1 MKKIIFILLTAFFI
15 VSIFGSA
22 YAAIKIS
29 KYHRSESSTTAGF
42 SLIENEVYFNQLMEL
57 SNVSVKFTQDASN
70 YIFNIKGN
78 IALDVYNDVTHT
90 TFYGSASALS
100 PMLYKSENFG
110 EGMYVQE
117 SSKVPF
123 VDFVSGSLYSTS
135 TVKILNEK
143 IAWYNE
149 SYNQLSNGDVS
160 NYVNDNDGNGDK
172 YYIPNSLR
180 NISSGSYNYRYA
192 TQYPICVKNNGT
204 GVSILQNSSSH
215 KFNTMSN
222 GMVNNYTANVN
233 IKISIKKSYI
243 DDYRYI
249 CFAQSYFVNTEESF
263 KELYDSV
270 RGISLCTQTID
281 LKEYA
286 ECDHNWIITSV
297 DGTNHTKRCNDC
309 EWEIT
314 EAHDFRYEYDGI
326 AKDLCSCGYKKQIYH
341 HYIYNSS
348 QVADNKVKIN
358 VNGTYTK
365 PSPTK
370 TGYKIASIDRYFKYY
385 SNMTKP
391 VFSESNTSLTKTYVD
406 NLPALPDNAGT
417 YSTVFEWKYNSI
429 KYKIHYDTVN
439 NLGAT
444 INLSLSDINNCEYDK
459 EYSLSSPVIAH
470 YIFKGWTTT
479 KGSSEVKVTAKA
491 KNLTTTDGA
500 TVNLYPVLEY
510 NDYTFKFSNENNLN
524 LKLNGS
530 IADLKCNS
538 FTKYNLP
545 NNIEVTGYTFLGW
558 GLSKNNTVNFSPKA
572 EIYNYTSD
580 EHKKITLYPIYRV
593 NKYKIHYDNE
603 NNLGATINLKLE
615 DINNCEY
622 DKEYSLS
629 SPVIAHYIFKGWATT
644 KGSSESNVTS
654 KIKNLT
660 SLDGAIVNLYPI
672 FEYNDYTF
680 KFSNENNLN
689 LKLNGSIADLKCNSF
704 TKYNLPNNIEVTGYT
719 FLGWG
724 LSKNNTVNFSP
735 KAEIY
740 NYTSDEHKKITL
752 YPIYRVN
759 KYKIHYDNE
768 NNLGAAINLK
778 LEDINNCEYNKEY
791 SLSSPVIAH
800 YIFKGWT
807 TTKGSSEVKVTTKA
821 KNLTTTDGATVNL
834 YPVLEYNDYT
844 FKFSN
849 ENNLNLPLNEEIPEM
864 KCYSYTKYN
873 LPDNIAVTGHTFL
886 GWGLATTSDI
896 EFGPNEE
903 IFNWT
908 EEEHKDIV
916 LYPLYRTNK
925 YKVHF
930 SAQNNMIPNI
940 SFDLNDLDCEYNSE
954 YNLPSVKLVNYIFR
968 GWSTENKN
976 EIKFKLNDK
985 IRNLS
990 SDDNDVV
997 NLYPVFDINYYIMHF
1012 SKENNR
1018 NLEIDEEIDDLK
1030 CNANE
1035 KYVLP
1040 NHIDIDGYIFNGW
1053 SLTKD
1058 GSVTFKANAELFNY
1072 TTEEDME
1079 YVLYP
1084 NYTPIEYTIKYSN
1097 ENMQNVDLGNNIFD
1111 QTYVYDEPQKLKDNI
1126 DINGYEFKGWS
1137 TNLSSEEVELKPNEN
1152 ILNYTN
1158 ENNKIIILYPIYTPA
1173 QFKIIYNTYNGQY
1186 SNGKNSIAK
1195 EYSILTTKDFEI
1207 PKIKDIDHY
1216 NKYDELYAKEIAVFD
1231 KYIDDDD
1238 VEYNSIQDIINNVI
1252 SDNTY
1257 YASYNLTC
1265 NYHLEKKYFPVQDR
1279 DSGSSATGKIP
1290 GIITDDDIFNRE
1302 RESLAN
1308 AENEKYNETIVNTIE
1323 IETKV
1328 EADNIAN
1335 QETEGMLN
1343 NLLNN
1348 VILLYQNTKEKLLDE
1363 KSKLSSEDGEVQAHS
1378 VTETEEEA
1386 PYIKNAID
1394 ISNKKIRSNS
1404 DSAKNISASKFQLFL
1419 LGLIKHKEI
1428 VILTLSSELALLFIY
1443 VLYRRRKERSNTSE
1457 E

>member
-500 TVNLYPVLEY
+500 TVNLYPVL
-510 NDYTFKFSNENNLN
+510 
-524 LKLNGS
+524 
-530 IADLKCNS
+530 
-538 FTKYNLP
+538 
-545 NNIEVTGYTFLGW
+545 
-558 GLSKNNTVNFSPKA
+558 
-572 EIYNYTSD
+572 
-580 EHKKITLYPIYRV
+580 
-593 NKYKIHYDNE
+593 
-603 NNLGATINLKLE
+603 
-615 DINNCEY
+615 
-622 DKEYSLS
+622 
-629 SPVIAHYIFKGWATT
+629 
-644 KGSSESNVTS
+644 
-654 KIKNLT
+654 
-660 SLDGAIVNLYPI
+660 
-672 FEYNDYTF
+672 EYNDYTF

>member
-29 KYHRSESSTTAGF
+29 KYNRSESSTTAGF

-110 EGMYVQE
+110 DGMYVNE
-117 SSKVPF
+117 SSKVPY
-123 VDFVSGSLYSTS
+123 VDFVSGSLYSGS
-135 TVKILNEK
+135 VVKILGEK
-143 IAWYNE
+143 VAWYNE

-180 NISSGSYNYRYA
+180 NISSSSYNYRYA

-297 DGTNHTKRCNDC
+297 DETNHTKRCNDC

-314 EAHDFRYEYDGI
+314 EAHDLRYEYDGI
-326 AKDLCSCGYKKQIYH
+326 TKDLCTCGYKKQIYH
-341 HYIYNSS
+341 HYVYNSS
-348 QVADNKVKIN
+348 QMTDNKVKIN
-358 VNGTYTK
+358 VDGTYTK
-365 PSPTK
+365 PNPTK

-385 SNMTKP
+385 SNMTNP

-406 NLPALPDNAGT
+406 NLTALPDNAAA
-417 YSTVFEWKYNSI
+417 YSTVFEWKYNPI
-429 KYKIHYDTVN
+429 KYKIHYNTVN

-444 INLSLSDINNCEYDK
+444 ISLSLSDINNCEYDK

-479 KGSSEVKVTAKA
+479 KGSSEVKVTTKA

-593 NKYKIHYDNE
+593 NKYKIHFDNE

-622 DKEYSLS
+622 
-629 SPVIAHYIFKGWATT
+629 
-644 KGSSESNVTS
+644 
-654 KIKNLT
+654 
-660 SLDGAIVNLYPI
+660 
-672 FEYNDYTF
+672 
-680 KFSNENNLN
+680 
-689 LKLNGSIADLKCNSF
+689 
-704 TKYNLPNNIEVTGYT
+704 
-719 FLGWG
+719 
-724 LSKNNTVNFSP
+724 
-735 KAEIY
+735 
-740 NYTSDEHKKITL
+740 
-752 YPIYRVN
+752 
-759 KYKIHYDNE
+759 
-768 NNLGAAINLK
+768 
-778 LEDINNCEYNKEY
+778 NKEY
-791 SLSSPVIAH
+791 SLSSPAISH

-807 TTKGSSEVKVTTKA
+807 TTKGNSESNVAAKA
-821 KNLTTTDGATVNL
+821 KNLTSNDGVTVNL

-844 FKFSN
+844 FHFRN

-954 YNLPSVKLVNYIFR
+954 YNLPNVKLVNYIFR
-968 GWSTENKN
+968 GWSTEDKN
-976 EIKFKLNDK
+976 EIEFKLNDK

-1035 KYVLP
+1035 KYVLS

-1058 GSVTFKANAELFNY
+1058 GIVTFEPNAQLLNY
-1072 TTEEDME
+1072 TTEENKE
-1079 YVLYP
+1079 YTLYP

-1097 ENMQNVDLGNNIFD
+1097 ENMQNVDLGNNISD
-1111 QTYVYDEPQKLKDNI
+1111 QSYVYDEPQNLKDNI
-1126 DINGYEFKGWS
+1126 EINGYEFKGWS

-1152 ILNYTN
+1152 VLNYTN
-1158 ENNKIIILYPIYTPA
+1158 ENNKVITIYPVYTPA
-1173 QFKIIYNTYNGQY
+1173 QFKIIYNTYDGQY

-1238 VEYNSIQDIINNVI
+1238 AEYNSIQDIINNVI

-1265 NYHLEKKYFPVQDR
+1265 NYHLEKKYFSVQDR

-1290 GIITDDDIFNRE
+1290 GIITDEDIFNRE

-1308 AENEKYNETIVNTIE
+1308 AENEKNNEIIVNTIKA
-1323 IETKV
+1323 ETKV
-1328 EADNIAN
+1328 EADNIAK
-1335 QETEGMLN
+1335 QKTEGMLN

-1394 ISNKKIRSNS
+1394 ISDKKIRSNS

>member
-1 MKKIIFILLTAFFI
+1 MKRILFIILTAYFTI
-15 VSIFGSA
+15 SLFGSA
-22 YAAIKIS
+22 YAATNIS
-29 KYHRSESSTTAGF
+29 KYHRSESTSTAGY
-42 SLIENEVYFNQLMEL
+42 SLIENEVYFNQWMEL
-57 SNVSVKFTQDASN
+57 DNISVKFTQDDSN
-70 YIFNIKGN
+70 FIFNIKGK
-78 IALDVYNDVTHT
+78 ITLDVYNDIART
-90 TFYGSASALS
+90 TYYGSASALS
-100 PMLYKSENFG
+100 PMLYKSEDFG
-110 EGMYVQE
+110 KEMYIQE

-123 VDFVSGSLYSTS
+123 VDFVSGSLYSYS
-135 TVKILNEK
+135 VVKILGEK
-143 IAWYNE
+143 VAWYKK
-149 SYNQLSNGDVS
+149 SYTQLSNGNVS
-160 NYVNDNDGNGDK
+160 DYVLDDDNNGDK
-172 YYIPNSLR
+172 YFIPNSLR
-180 NISSGSYNYRYA
+180 NISSKSYNYKYA
-192 TQYPICVKNNGT
+192 NQYPVDVDNNGE
-204 GVSILQNSSSH
+204 GVSILQNSSSY
-215 KFNTMSN
+215 KFNSSDYVMEN
-222 GMVNNYTANVN
+222 GLKAIDNYTANVN
-233 IKISIKKSYI
+233 VKIAINKSNI
-243 DDYRYI
+243 DDYRYV

-263 KELYDSV
+263 KDLYDSV
-270 RGISLCTQTID
+270 KGLSLCTQTID
-281 LKEYA
+281 LKAYA
-286 ECDHNWIITSV
+286 DCEHDWTITSV
-297 DGTNHTKRCNDC
+297 DGTNHTKRCNNC

-314 EAHDFRYEYDGI
+314 EAHDLCYEYDGI
-326 AKDLCSCGYKKQIYH
+326 AKDLCICGYKKQIYH

-348 QVADNKVKIN
+348 QIADNKVKIN

-385 SNMTKP
+385 SNMTNP

-406 NLPALPDNAGT
+406 NLTALPDNAGT
-417 YSTVFEWKYNSI
+417 YSTVFEWKYDPI
-429 KYKIHYDTVN
+429 KYKIHYNAAN

-459 EYSLSSPVIAH
+459 EYSLSNPVIAH

-479 KGSSEVKVTAKA
+479 KGSSEVKVTDKA

-510 NDYTFKFSNENNLN
+510 NDYTFSFSNENNLN

-530 IADLKCNS
+530 IGDLKCNS

-558 GLSKNNTVNFSPKA
+558 GLSKNNAVSFSPKA

-580 EHKKITLYPIYRV
+580 EHKKITLYPIYKV
-593 NKYKIHYDNE
+593 NKYKIHYSNE
-603 NNLGATINLKLE
+603 NNLGATI
-615 DINNCEY
+615 D
-622 DKEYSLS
+622 
-629 SPVIAHYIFKGWATT
+629 
-644 KGSSESNVTS
+644 
-654 KIKNLT
+654 
-660 SLDGAIVNLYPI
+660 
-672 FEYNDYTF
+672 
-680 KFSNENNLN
+680 
-689 LKLNGSIADLKCNSF
+689 
-704 TKYNLPNNIEVTGYT
+704 
-719 FLGWG
+719 
-724 LSKNNTVNFSP
+724 
-735 KAEIY
+735 
-740 NYTSDEHKKITL
+740 
-752 YPIYRVN
+752 
-759 KYKIHYDNE
+759 
-768 NNLGAAINLK
+768 LK

-791 SLSSPVIAH
+791 SLSSPAISY

-807 TTKGSSEVKVTTKA
+807 TTKGSSESNVTLKI
-821 KNLTTTDGATVNL
+821 KNLTSNDGETVNL
-834 YPVLEYNDYT
+834 YPIIEYNDYT
-844 FKFSN
+844 FHFRN

-873 LPDNIAVTGHTFL
+873 LPDNIAVTGYTFL

-896 EFGPNEE
+896 EFNPNAE

-930 SAQNNMIPNI
+930 NEENNMIPNAN
-940 SFDLNDLDCEYNSE
+940 FDLNDIDCEYDSE
-954 YNLPSVKLVNYIFR
+954 YNLPNVKIVNYIFK
-968 GWSTENKN
+968 GWSTENDN
-976 EIKFKLNDK
+976 EIEFKIDDK
-985 IRNLS
+985 IINLS
-990 SDDNDVV
+990 STDNDVV

-1018 NLEIDEEIDDLK
+1018 NLEISEEIDDLK

-1035 KYVLP
+1035 TYILP

-1053 SLTKD
+1053 SLTKN
-1058 GSVTFKANAELFNY
+1058 GSVAFKANAELFNY
-1072 TTEEDME
+1072 TAEEYME

-1084 NYTPIEYTIKYSN
+1084 NYTPIEYIIKYSN
-1097 ENMQNVDLGNNIFD
+1097 ENMQNVNLKNNISD

-1126 DINGYEFKGWS
+1126 DIDGYEFKGWS
-1137 TNLSSEEVELKPNEN
+1137 TKLSTEEIELKPNEN

-1158 ENNKIIILYPIYTPA
+1158 ENNKIITLYPIYTPA
-1173 QFKIIYNTYNGQY
+1173 QFKIIYNTDDGQY

-1231 KYIDDDD
+1231 KYIDEDE

-1265 NYHLEKKYFPVQDR
+1265 NYHLEKKYFPVEQS

-1308 AENEKYNETIVNTIE
+1308 ALIEKNNETSVNTIE

-1335 QETEGMLN
+1335 QENEGMLN

-1348 VILLYQNTKEKLLDE
+1348 VILLYQNTKDKLLDE
-1363 KSKLSSEDGEVQAHS
+1363 KNKLSSEDGEVQAHS
-1378 VTETEEEA
+1378 ITETEEEA

-1394 ISNKKIRSNS
+1394 ISNKKIKSSVNETKTMANS
-1404 DSAKNISASKFQLFL
+1404 KLQVFILALFKN
-1419 LGLIKHKEI
+1419 KEI
-1428 VILTLSSELALLFIY
+1428 GILTLASELALLFIY
-1443 VLYRRRKERSNTSE
+1443 ILYKRRKEKQNASE